1 LKFNKQLK
9 VINPVPG
16 FLSVPATSH
25 VFDLAGSNLNY
36 PNLKEEAQQ
45 FQARGF
51 LSGFGS
57 LFGFR

>member
-36 PNLKEEAQQ
+36 PNLKEEA
-45 FQARGF
+45 
-51 LSGFGS
+51 
-57 LFGFR
+57 